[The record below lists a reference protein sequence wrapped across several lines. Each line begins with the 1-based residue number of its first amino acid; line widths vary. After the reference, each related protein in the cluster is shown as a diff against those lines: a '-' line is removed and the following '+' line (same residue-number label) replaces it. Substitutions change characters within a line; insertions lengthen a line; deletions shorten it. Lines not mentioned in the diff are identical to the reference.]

1 MQSTSRRRF
10 FRRASMALAA
20 GYFSAGSPR
29 LAAKPLGLPIGFQ
42 VYPVREQI
50 ATDFAGTLKE
60 FADLGYEACEMCSPP
75 GYAKSGFGSLTS
87 MKPAEIRRIIEDSGL
102 RCESS
107 HFTFRELKDD
117 LSKSLDYAKELGLTY
132 VVISSFGLPRQG
144 ATMADWRGAAEESN
158 KMGMAA
164 QKAGLQLGFHNHAM
178 EFEKIDGAL
187 IYDELMK
194 TFDAKLVK
202 MQFQVSVISQGY
214 KAADFFKKY
223 PGRFVS
229 IHLQD
234 WVPGDRGSVPIGQG
248 RVDWKELFSAAKTG
262 GVKNY
267 FVEVNPEAIKASY
280 PFLQALTVS

>member
-1 MQSTSRRRF
+1 MG
-10 FRRASMALAA
+10 LAA
-20 GYFSAGSPR
+20 GYLSAGASR

-60 FADLGYEACEMCSPP
+60 FAGLGYEACEMCSPP
-75 GYAKSGFGSLTS
+75 GYAKSGFGSLTA
-87 MKPAEIRRIIEDSGL
+87 MKPAEIRRIIQDAGL

-132 VVISSFGLPRQG
+132 VVISSFGLPREG

-234 WVPGDRGSVPIGQG
+234 WVPGQRGSVAIGQG
-248 RVDWKELFSAAKTG
+248 KVDWKELFGAAKAG

-267 FVEVNPEAIKASY
+267 FVEVSPEQIKASY
-280 PFLQALTVS
+280 PFLHALTVS